1 MSATPLTMVGGI
13 YVYDFTDALA
23 KAFGSQQAD
32 LGGGLFGMYA
42 ADCEND
48 GEVFSGDLGVLL
60 NEYPTFGGYNAAD
73 LDLDGEVFSGDLFYL
88 LNNYPTFT
96 SIP

>member
-1 MSATPLTMVGGI
+1 MQKHLIPSKRILAEVSLACMPLMVI
-13 YVYDFTDALA
+13 
-23 KAFGSQQAD
+23 
-32 LGGGLFGMYA
+32 
-42 ADCEND
+42 ND
-48 GEVFSGDLGVLL
+48 GEVFSGDLAVLL

-73 LDLDGEVFSGDLFYL
+73 FDLDGEVFSGDLGFL